1 MKRLACAFLTLV
13 LLMTGLSCL
22 ADEDPIYFEATLA
35 NALDYSL
42 EEWFSTSYN
51 RALLTVLLTLDMASE
66 AVIGQSMWTN
76 LLKNETFICFQP
88 IGILLING
96 YVDDDL
102 IAIGY
107 RSLPNTAVYDIQDT
121 SYTSEF
127 MPLYIVAAM
136 SKRDEYYINDSND
149 IMTAVSNI
157 YDIITTSTLQP
168 ATTSTG
174 PLEKAIQY
182 LAASGQSFSFY
193 KEFIENFMQDIEESP
208 NSDLT
213 NTEQSEDRSIIE
225 LLDSYIVEAMD
236 GDKTESAEPRSS
248 DFDATTCTIDFD
260 LRDGYK
266 TIGCNDGMGHYKVY
280 QSAGEDSTGEALEY
294 HPFTNEK
301 ILQVLFRLIPSFS
314 EIEGKLPDGKH
325 LKLLIWI
332 TDDDRCYITDDNI
345 IDFKY

>member
-22 ADEDPIYFEATLA
+22 AEQHVIPFVATFA
-35 NALDYSL
+35 NALDYSS

-51 RALLTVLLTLDMASE
+51 RALLTVLLTLDMDSV
-66 AVIGQSMWTN
+66 AVTGQSMWTN
-76 LLKNETFICFQP
+76 LLKNETYISYEPDGTLFIA
-88 IGILLING
+88 G
-96 YVDDDL
+96 YVDDD
-102 IAIGY
+102 IITIGY
-107 RSLPNTAVYDIQDT
+107 NSLAVLAFYLIQDT
-121 SYTSEF
+121 SETSEIIQ
-127 MPLYIVAAM
+127 LSIEENM
-136 SKRDEYYINDSND
+136 SKKDYYYINDRND
-149 IMTAVSNI
+149 IMTAASNI
-157 YDIITTSTLQP
+157 YDIITTSTLQH